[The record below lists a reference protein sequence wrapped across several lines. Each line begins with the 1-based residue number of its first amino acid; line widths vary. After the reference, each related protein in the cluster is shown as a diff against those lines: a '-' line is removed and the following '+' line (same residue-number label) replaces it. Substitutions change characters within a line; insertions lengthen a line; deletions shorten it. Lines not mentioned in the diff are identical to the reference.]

1 MLHLVLA
8 LHKNGQLNS
17 STFEA
22 ITAASQ
28 LGGSVAVAVLSDSP
42 DSIAAEITKRF
53 SGVVVTVADP
63 SLASCN
69 EEIYAQVL
77 AELIAARNVN
87 TVTAPATLY
96 GKSVMSRLAA
106 VLKSPMISDLTALRM
121 NGDAVIGSRPG
132 FGGGVIAELQAK
144 VGSRPVCLTIRPK
157 IFAMSTGSGGSV
169 ESFAPSAAAFNSKA
183 KVTEVRVESSGTVTL
198 ADADRVVS
206 AGRGI
211 KGPESV
217 PMVESL
223 AKSVGAAFG
232 ASRAVVD
239 AGWVPY
245 ANQVGQTG
253 RTVNPKLYIAVG
265 VSGAIQ
271 HLVGM
276 QSSQTIVAINKD
288 KDAPIFKV
296 ATYGIVG
303 DLFEIVPALTKKFET
318 ELAR

>member
-1 MLHLVLA
+1 MSHLVLA

-17 STFEA
+17 TTLEA
-22 ITAASQ
+22 ITAATQ
-28 LGGSVAVAVLSDSP
+28 MGGSVIVAVLSDNP
-42 DSIAAEITKRF
+42 DPIAAEIAKRY
-53 SGVVVTVADP
+53 SGVVVTVSNPA
-63 SLASCN
+63 LAACN
-69 EEIYAQVL
+69 EEIYTQVL
-77 AELIAARNVN
+77 TELIAAKQVK

-96 GKSVMSRLAA
+96 GKAVMSRLAA
-106 VLKSPMISDLTALRM
+106 VLKSPMISDITSVRM
-121 NGDAVIGSRPG
+121 DGDSVIGSRPG
-132 FGGGVIAELQAK
+132 FGGGVISEVKAK
-144 VGSRPVCLTIRPK
+144 TGGGPVCLTIRPK
-157 IFAMSTGSGGSV
+157 IFTPSSGSGAST
-169 ESFAPSAAAFNSKA
+169 ETFAPSAAAFNAKSK
-183 KVTEVRVESSGTVTL
+183 VNEVRVESSGRVTL

-211 KGPESV
+211 KGPENV

-245 ANQVGQTG
+245 ASQVGQTG

-303 DLFEIVPALTKKFET
+303 DLFEIVPALTKKFEA
-318 ELAR
+318 ELA